1 MSMDHDKLREAAMAV
16 TDIPAEYVLVMED
29 SIPKDDARER
39 GYIWEHPG
47 RPDERIEI
55 ALDLDTAALLDL
67 RIESA
72 NQSASTRRCQLE
84 DVKAVSD
91 AFLAKH
97 MLEPSRL
104 TWVHVE
110 EGQSNTYMTF
120 KEEVGGV
127 ALPDTGCEL
136 TLDAE
141 LNVVR
146 YRNCYAIGARSS
158 PEWPKKI
165 ADAGEIKSQLIRELR
180 MELAIV
186 AMHPGMHEGY
196 AADETYRL
204 VYVPHTEGQQL
215 DAVTGR
221 FLYEPEHDS
230 MPPSFP
236 ILTRE
241 GSMQPPLRY
250 AEEDKASIESKLGM
264 DSERN
269 RLDRSHDDGGIITL
283 IYRAKDEQQPDTEAE
298 ALSVDG
304 YLERIWGE
312 QLRNMTAT
320 YRLQFEKAT
329 GRLIDFSSYRRSIGE
344 VQTGETMPLSRSE
357 CWRRAK
363 RFMELVFPEYDRY
376 LHLQEAERSEN
387 AVEPAEREFFYLPV
401 YIGGCP
407 VHLER
412 VTICVSTATGEVMLF
427 SGVSIDLLRKL
438 ERCEFRPSLAA
449 EEAAK
454 RYLAYY
460 RLRLRW
466 HLNQEQ
472 PPPVYRLIYETVAA
486 EDELPFEGSHNRTL
500 RYIDALNGDLIWD
513 KVIKRK

>member
-1 MSMDHDKLREAAMAV
+1 MDHNKLREAAIAV

-39 GYIWEHPG
+39 GYIWEHPE

-55 ALDLDTAALLDL
+55 SLDLGTAALLDL

-72 NQSASTRRCQLE
+72 NQPADVRQCPLE
-84 DVKAVSD
+84 DVKAVTD

-97 MLEPSRL
+97 MLKPSRL

-110 EGQSNTYMTF
+110 EGQSCTYMTF
-120 KEEVGGV
+120 REEVGGV

-141 LNVVR
+141 LNVIR
-146 YRNCYAIGARSS
+146 YRNCYAQGERSN
-158 PEWPKKI
+158 PEWPMEI
-165 ADAGEIKSQLIRELR
+165 ADAGEIQSQLKRELR

-186 AMHPGMHEGY
+186 AMHPGIHEGY
-196 AADETYRL
+196 AANETYRL
-204 VYVPHTEGQQL
+204 VYVPHSERRVL

-221 FLYEPEHDS
+221 YLCEPEHDS

-241 GSMQPPLRY
+241 GSMWPPLRY
-250 AEEDKASIESKLGM
+250 AEEDRASIESKLGM
-264 DSERN
+264 DSELH
-269 RLDRSHDDGGIITL
+269 RLDRSHDDGEIITL
-283 IYRAKDEQQPDTEAE
+283 VYRAEEEQQPETKAE

-304 YLERIWGE
+304 YLERRWGE
-312 QLRNMTAT
+312 QLRNMSAS
-320 YRLQFEKAT
+320 YKLQFEKAT
-329 GRLIDFSSYRRSIGE
+329 GRLLDYSCYRLSIG
-344 VQTGETMPLSRSE
+344 VAQTGEIMPLSRPE

-363 RFMELVFPEYDRY
+363 LFMEMVFPEYDRY
-376 LHLQEAERSEN
+376 LHLQEAESSKD

-401 YIGGCP
+401 YIGSCP

-412 VTICVSTATGEVMLF
+412 VTICVSTATGEVLF
-427 SGVSIDLLRKL
+427 YSGVSIDLLRKL
-438 ERCEFRPSLAA
+438 ERYEFQPSLTAD
-449 EEAAK
+449 EAAK

-466 HLNQEQ
+466 HRNQEQ
-472 PPPVYRLIYETVAA
+472 NPPAYRLIYESVAS

-500 RYIDALNGDLIWD
+500 RYIDAVSGDLIWD